1 MWLGNCTT
9 FNPYDNREKCMITC
23 NECKHLRFDR
33 YRCRSLC
40 YCRENLENKFS
51 AISGEYYSVKNED
64 FSWKSNKDGNCTWF
78 EPIKQKWWKK
88 KKVYD
93 HTPFQNNRVD
103 ELLSFIREKHPEII
117 IEFEFTKDS
126 LKRSK

>member
-1 MWLGNCTT
+1 MK
-9 FNPYDNREKCMITC
+9 Y
-23 NECKHLRFDR
+23 
-33 YRCRSLC
+33 LC
-40 YCRENLENKFS
+40 YCNENCKNRFD
-51 AISGEYYSVKNED
+51 AVSGEYRTVKDENFHREL
-64 FSWKSNKDGNCTWF
+64 NKKGNCTWF

-126 LKRSK
+126 LRGSK